1 MAFVNLHTISCVEIL
16 ENLKYNIQQ
25 AGKGKCDEEKDV
37 LEELAFIER
46 YQVEEM
52 FGEDFEQ
59 ELSDVLSVMQ
69 EINHLEKKHEENL
82 KVQNDK
88 L

>member
-16 ENLKYNIQQ
+16 ENLKYNIQH
-25 AGKGKCDEEKDV
+25 AGKGKGDEEKDV

-46 YQVEEM
+46 YQVEET
-52 FGEDFEQ
+52 FREDFEQ

-69 EINHLEKKHEENL
+69 KINNS
-82 KVQNDK
+82 
-88 L
+88 